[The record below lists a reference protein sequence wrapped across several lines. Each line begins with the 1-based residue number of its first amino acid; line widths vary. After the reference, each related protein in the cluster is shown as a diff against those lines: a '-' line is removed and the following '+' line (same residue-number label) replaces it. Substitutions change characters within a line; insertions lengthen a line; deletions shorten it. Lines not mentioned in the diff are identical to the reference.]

1 MNNLPQQKLKEII
14 IQYGRSLCDEPQRCE
29 ALLRDYCGQYKRE
42 IFLLVSALKQGVAKD
57 LLSSSN
63 VPAELL
69 LGRLIK
75 QMQNDLGLTE
85 EAARYAVE
93 GWAQALGKLTPKETK
108 PTPPTPLPTPS
119 PPNPVPPRPPNPTPP
134 TPAPEPQ
141 PSPFP
146 QPVKKRVPKHN
157 YKRIGLIAGGIVLL
171 GLGGTQLYGYLRLGV
186 LPVNPILVIRSLPSS
201 RFLQKTLTTTGFE
214 SFFDI
219 DVAISPNGKTIV
231 SGGHEKDTIKIWDLA
246 TGKEL
251 HTLKANSYSVV
262 ISPDGQKIVS
272 GSYQRI
278 NIWDLTTGKLLRNF
292 IGYYSLVN
300 KVAVSPDGNT
310 LVSVGNDT
318 IINGIVKDETFVGI
332 NLPKINLELLP
343 KVVINLPPIERTK
356 ESIKIWDLATG
367 RKLHTL
373 ESHAYSIA
381 ISPDGQTI
389 LSGSGDNTIKIWH
402 LATGKLL
409 HTLTDHSEI
418 LTPVWSVAIRTNGKT
433 LVSGSYEKTIKIW
446 DLATEKLLHTLTGHS
461 NSVNS
466 VAISPDGQTIVS
478 GSGDNTIKV
487 WDLATGKLL
496 HTLIGHSDSVRSVA
510 ISPNGQTIVSGSA
523 DNTIKIWR
531 LER

>member
-1 MNNLPQQKLKEII
+1 MNNLPRQKLCELI
-14 IQYGRSLCDEPQRCE
+14 IQYGRSLCDNPQRCE
-29 ALLRDYCGQYKRE
+29 AFLRDYCGQYKRE

-57 LLSSSN
+57 LLNSSN
-63 VPAELL
+63 VPIELL

-75 QMQNDLGLTE
+75 QIQKDLGLTE
-85 EAARYAVE
+85 ESARYAVE
-93 GWAQALGKLTPKETK
+93 SWAQALGKLTVKEPNPNPSPPKPSPPPNPLP
-108 PTPPTPLPTPS
+108 PTPPTPEPKPS
-119 PPNPVPPRPPNPTPP
+119 PL
-134 TPAPEPQ
+134 PE
-141 PSPFP
+141 
-146 QPVKKRVPKHN
+146 PVKKRVPKHN

-310 LVSVGNDT
+310 LVSVGND
-318 IINGIVKDETFVGI
+318 
-332 NLPKINLELLP
+332 
-343 KVVINLPPIERTK
+343 
-356 ESIKIWDLATG
+356 
-367 RKLHTL
+367 
-373 ESHAYSIA
+373 
-381 ISPDGQTI
+381 
-389 LSGSGDNTIKIWH
+389 
-402 LATGKLL
+402 
-409 HTLTDHSEI
+409 
-418 LTPVWSVAIRTNGKT
+418 
-433 LVSGSYEKTIKIW
+433 SY
-446 DLATEKLLHTLTGHS
+446 
-461 NSVNS
+461 
-466 VAISPDGQTIVS
+466 
-478 GSGDNTIKV
+478 
-487 WDLATGKLL
+487 
-496 HTLIGHSDSVRSVA
+496 
-510 ISPNGQTIVSGSA
+510 
-523 DNTIKIWR
+523 
-531 LER
+531 